1 MMIRSRCV
9 ATALTFSL
17 LGIYVQGASAAPP
30 NPRRSQNSRSGQGH
44 ATQRSPV
51 ADTQTLVPEI
61 SSQLS
66 GIPVLQV
73 ATGDMHN
80 NKTMLVQQR
89 RQDLSGVDAC
99 AGLEG
104 QKNFLNSIQGAV
116 RTGMTDR
123 QIASDS
129 VIDPAYG
136 LPGRQN
142 SQPVSLISNPICE
155 QSADQIAAILT
166 PPFAP
171 SAEVVSALK
180 AFSAASNRDRRL
192 ALQGDTLALAA
203 FEHRMTQL
211 MGCLSY
217 EESLMTAEDDGV
229 EAAFQSAIDNMP
241 AARPHFANAQGV
253 ARRPSGVLFAEDRHG
268 DFFNKLRAS
277 RANGTFT
284 PALFEE
290 LKRTYKPWPVVGMYQ
305 FNPKGG
311 NTGPCVE
318 QWNEIVSNPACK
330 INPSSSVEVMRALSS
345 PGQTFNTFCGVQKV
359 IQAFNSQVN
368 TNKLNTTKVVN
379 GVTKTTSSVDPSN
392 IVNGVLK
399 QPKDRCVSLVARS
412 GEGNI
417 YSHFG
422 PLRNSVKDNLGKL
435 VKCAARATN

>member
-1 MMIRSRCV
+1 MMNHTRFV

-17 LGIYVQGASAAPP
+17 LGLYAKSSEAADPVKRNQNTRKAS
-30 NPRRSQNSRSGQGH
+30 GH
-44 ATQRSPV
+44 AIQRDSV
-51 ADTQTLVPEI
+51 EVNQTLLPEMAEQMV
-61 SSQLS
+61 STS
-66 GIPVLQV
+66 VLQT
-73 ATGDMHN
+73 AIGDAHN

-99 AGLEG
+99 AALAG
-104 QKNFLNSIQGAV
+104 QKHFLNSIQGAV
-116 RTGMTDR
+116 RIGMKDR

-142 SQPVSLISNPICE
+142 SRAVSLISNPLCE
-155 QSADQIAAILT
+155 QSAEQISALLNPA
-166 PPFAP
+166 FAP
-171 SAEVVSALK
+171 TAEVVSALK
-180 AFSAASNRDRRL
+180 AFSAASNRDRRR
-192 ALQGDTLALAA
+192 ALEGDTLALAA
-203 FEHRMTQL
+203 FEHRMTQF

-217 EESLMTAEDDGV
+217 EESLMTADNEAV
-229 EAAFQSAIDNMP
+229 EEAFRSTLANMP
-241 AARPHFANAQGV
+241 AARSHFENAEGV
-253 ARRPSGVLFAEDRHG
+253 VRRPNGVLFAEDRHG
-268 DFFNKLRAS
+268 DFFNKLRAA
-277 RANGTFT
+277 RANGSFT
-284 PALFEE
+284 PALLEE

-311 NTGPCVE
+311 NTGPCIE
-318 QWNEIVSNPACK
+318 QWNEIVTNPVCK
-330 INPSSSVEVMRALSS
+330 INPSSSVEIMRALSS

-368 TNKLNTTKVVN
+368 TNKLNTTSVVD

-412 GEGNI
+412 GVGNI

-435 VKCAARATN
+435 VKCASRIPN